1 MTCCVARRTG
11 MKTDECVKFYGEKP
25 KDMPVE
31 DFFALLLHFAHDVKQ
46 CQREL
51 EVRRPAA
58 L

>member
-1 MTCCVARRTG
+1 